1 MNEQKLN
8 KLRIYYDGLR
18 EMYLGIEGMANCLD
32 FDPTKDNFVPAIYLR
47 RTSTL
52 EHIANLI
59 KIKNKFGLKR
69 ALLFDLERTIQ
80 DFKTFYTRGNMEG
93 PSYF

>member
-1 MNEQKLN
+1 MNTEET
-8 KLRIYYDGLR
+8 REYYNNYR
-18 EMYLGIEGMANCLD
+18 AMYFGIEAMANCLD
-32 FDPTKDNFVPAIYLR
+32 FDPTTDNFVPSTYLR
-47 RTSTL
+47 RTSTC

-59 KIKNKFGLKR
+59 KINKKFGLKR

-80 DFKTFYTRGNMEG
+80 DFETFYTRGNMEG